1 MKRAC
6 VIGWPIEHSRSPLI
20 HGYWLKKYGIDG
32 AYMKEAV
39 PPDAVTQFLRS
50 LAQNGFVGCNVTVP
64 HKEAAFVVA
73 DVKEPSS
80 LAVSAANTLWIE
92 GGKLHAANTD
102 AYGFMTY
109 LNERAPGWDANDLP
123 VSILGAGGAAR
134 AIIHGLLEAD
144 APEVRVFN
152 RTRGRAEA
160 LAEHFGP
167 RVKAFDWR
175 DRGRRSRKAAVLVNT
190 TTIGMNG
197 VGSLDID
204 FHTFDPTCVVCDI
217 VYVPLQTELIVRAL
231 GRGLRTVDGLGMLL
245 HQAVPGFEK
254 WFGVR
259 PEVTRELRDLLV
271 ADIEAT
277 TC

>member
-1 MKRAC
+1 
-6 VIGWPIEHSRSPLI
+6 
-20 HGYWLKKYGIDG
+20 
-32 AYMKEAV
+32 V
-39 PPDAVTQFLRS
+39 PPEAVTQFLRS

-64 HKEAAFVVA
+64 HKEAAFAAA
-73 DVKEPSS
+73 DVRDASA
-80 LAVSAANTLWIE
+80 LAVSAANTLWVE

-102 AYGFMTY
+102 TYGFMTY
-109 LNERAPGWDANDLP
+109 LKERAPGWDANDLP

-134 AIIHGLLEAD
+134 AIIHGFLEAD
-144 APEVRVFN
+144 VPEVRVFN
-152 RTRGRAEA
+152 RTRGRADA

-175 DRGRRSRKAAVLVNT
+175 ERGRRSRKAAVLVNT

-217 VYVPLQTELIVRAL
+217 VYVPLETELIVRAL

>member
-1 MKRAC
+1 
-6 VIGWPIEHSRSPLI
+6 
-20 HGYWLKKYGIDG
+20 
-32 AYMKEAV
+32 
-39 PPDAVTQFLRS
+39 
-50 LAQNGFVGCNVTVP
+50 
-64 HKEAAFVVA
+64 
-73 DVKEPSS
+73 
-80 LAVSAANTLWIE
+80 
-92 GGKLHAANTD
+92 
-102 AYGFMTY
+102 MTY
-109 LNERAPGWDANDLP
+109 LTERAPGWDAQDLP

-134 AIIHGLLEAD
+134 AIAHGFLEAGVR
-144 APEVRVFN
+144 EVRVFN

-160 LAEHFGP
+160 LAQHFGP

-197 VGSLDID
+197 IGSLDID

-217 VYVPLQTELIVRAL
+217 VYVPLETELIVRAL

-277 TC
+277 AC